1 MSNSFVELHARQRAE
16 ALLDA
21 GSTRELIGPFDNMI
35 SPHLEPQGIVPE
47 ADDGIVVMKGTMAGK
62 NAVVIA
68 IEGSFQGG
76 GIGEVSGAKIVAA
89 LEHVLADNKAGKTVY
104 PIIILDTGGV
114 RLQEANYGLLSISEI
129 QNMIIALK
137 KYVPVIGL
145 VPGRV
150 GSFGGMSITNA
161 LLSYVI
167 GTDKARIGLNGPE
180 VIEQEAGVK
189 EWDSSDKNLIWNTLG
204 TKQRQATG
212 IIDEVVDDDV
222 AAFKQAITS
231 AINEKKDSQRDQRG
245 DFYLSLLDQ
254 LDPSQPLDIAGYDKL
269 FKQVTVK
276 EHHLAPAVA
285 GTEAG
290 TKSRGRNWFEILTGI
305 KNAQSEVPTVLHAQ
319 KDGREYIAI
328 VPDEHNR
335 FPRVQHGEVGLQEG
349 YTVASV
355 VNDLIA
361 ADKDKPA
368 TQKTPIVIVV
378 DVPSQAYGY
387 KEELIGIH
395 MSLAAAASAYARARQ
410 AGHKVVAFIP
420 GDAVSG
426 GFLAQGLQSNRLV
439 ALDDLDITIQ
449 AMSKAS
455 SARITQRTIAELE
468 EATKHVPAM
477 AYDIENYQKLGSL
490 YRLIEGVKGYDHDAR
505 AVGTVEAA
513 LDDAFASLDDAPTDL
528 SFRYTND
535 IAVNGAD
542 GGRKAT
548 NQVRAL
554 MDQQWNA

>member
-21 GSTRELIGPFDNMI
+21 GTGRELIGPFDDMI

-47 ADDGIVVMKGTMAGK
+47 SDDGIVILKGQISGK
-62 NAVVIA
+62 NALVVG
-68 IEGSFQGG
+68 IEGNFQGG

-89 LEHVLADNKAGKTVY
+89 LEHALADNKAGKTVY

-129 QNMIIALK
+129 HNMVVALK

-167 GTDKARIGLNGPE
+167 GTNRARIALNGPE
-180 VIEQEAGVK
+180 VIEQEAGVQ
-189 EWDSSDKNLIWNTLG
+189 EFDSSDKDLIWSTLG

-222 AAFKQAITS
+222 DAFRNAITS
-231 AINEKKDSQRDQRG
+231 AINENKDSHRDQQG

-254 LDPSQPLDIAGYDKL
+254 LDPSQPLDIDGYKKL
-269 FKQVTVK
+269 YKQVKTT
-276 EHHLAPAVA
+276 EHHLAAA
-285 GTEAG
+285 TEGSKPG
-290 TKSRGRNWFEILTGI
+290 TKSRGRQWFEQLTGI
-305 KNAQSEVPTVLHAQ
+305 KNAHSDVPTVLHAQ
-319 KDGREYIAI
+319 KNGREYIAI
-328 VPDEHNR
+328 VADENNR
-335 FPRVQHGEVGLQEG
+335 FPRVRHGEVGLVEG

-355 VNDLIA
+355 VNDLIK
-361 ADKDKPA
+361 ADANKA
-368 TQKTPIVIVV
+368 EKTPLILVV

-395 MSLAAAASAYARARQ
+395 MSLAASASAYARARQ

-426 GFLAQGLQSNRLV
+426 GFLAHGLQSNCLI

-490 YRLIEGVKGYDHDAR
+490 YKLISGVKSYDSSAKAISTVEGVID
-505 AVGTVEAA
+505 EALA
-513 LDDAFASLDDAPTDL
+513 DLDNKPTDL
-528 SFRYTND
+528 SFRYTNP
-535 IAVNGAD
+535 IAVQS
-542 GGRKAT
+542 GRVAT
-548 NQVRAL
+548 NKVRRL
-554 MDQQWNA
+554 MDEQWNG

>member
-1 MSNSFVELHARQRAE
+1 MSNSFVELHARQRAL
-16 ALLDA
+16 ALLDQ
-21 GSTRELIGPFDNMI
+21 GTTRELIGPFDNMI
-35 SPHLEPQGIVPE
+35 SPHLEPQNIVPE
-47 ADDGIVVMKGTMAGK
+47 ADDGIVIMKGQLDGK
-62 NAVVIA
+62 DSVVIA
-68 IEGSFQGG
+68 IEGTFQGG
-76 GIGEVSGAKIVAA
+76 GIGEVSGAKIVSA
-89 LEHVLADNKAGKTVY
+89 LEHVLADNEAGHTEY

-129 QNMIIALK
+129 HNMVIALK
-137 KYVPVIGL
+137 QYVPVIGL

-189 EWDSSDKNLIWNTLG
+189 EWDASDKNLIWNTLG

-222 AAFKQAITS
+222 KAFRNAIS
-231 AINEKKDSQRDQRG
+231 AAINENKDSHRDQRG

-254 LDPSQPLDIAGYDKL
+254 LDPAKPLDIEGYDKL
-269 FKQVTVK
+269 FKAVEVK
-276 EHHLAPAVA
+276 AHHLAATASGSKP
-285 GTEAG
+285 G
-290 TKSRGRNWFEILTGI
+290 TKSRGRNWFELLTGI
-305 KNAQSEVPTVLHAQ
+305 KNAQSDVPTVLQAQ
-319 KDGREYIAI
+319 ADGRQYIAI
-328 VPDEHNR
+328 VPDENNR
-335 FPRVQHGEVGLQEG
+335 FPRVRHGEVGLQEG

-355 VNDLIA
+355 VNDLIK
-361 ADKDKPA
+361 ADADKPA
-368 TQKTPIVIVV
+368 DQKTPIVIVV

-395 MSLAAAASAYARARQ
+395 MSLASAASAYARARQ
-410 AGHKVVAFIP
+410 AGHKVVSFIP

-490 YRLIEGVKGYDHDAR
+490 YNLIKGVKGYDSDEKS
-505 AVGTVEAA
+505 VSTVKAA
-513 LDDAFASLDDAPTDL
+513 LDDAIKSLDGVKPDL

-535 IAVNGAD
+535 IAVNGEA

-548 NQVRAL
+548 NKVRAL
-554 MDQQWNA
+554 MDAQWYK

>member
-16 ALLDA
+16 ALLDQ
-21 GSTRELIGPFDNMI
+21 GSTRELIGPFDDMI
-35 SPHLEPQGIVPE
+35 SPHLEPQNIVPE
-47 ADDGIVVMKGTMAGK
+47 ADDGIVIMKGQLNGK
-62 NAVVIA
+62 DSVIIA
-68 IEGSFQGG
+68 IEGAFQGG
-76 GIGEVSGAKIVAA
+76 GIGEVSGAKIVSA
-89 LEHVLADNKAGKTVY
+89 LEHVLADNKAGHTEY

-129 QNMIIALK
+129 HNMVIALK
-137 KYVPVIGL
+137 QYVPVIGL

-222 AAFKQAITS
+222 QAFRKAITA
-231 AINEKKDSQRDQRG
+231 AIDGKKDTRRDQRG

-269 FKQVTVK
+269 FKQVNVK
-276 EHHLAPAVA
+276 AHHLDPATS
-285 GTEAG
+285 GTVAG
-290 TKSRGRNWFEILTGI
+290 TKSRGRNWFELLTGI
-305 KNAQSEVPTVLHAQ
+305 KNAKSDQSTVLHAQ
-319 KDGREYIAI
+319 ADGREYIAI
-328 VPDEHNR
+328 VPDENNR
-335 FPRVQHGEVGLQEG
+335 FPRVRHGEAGLQEG

-355 VNDLIA
+355 VNDLIK
-361 ADKDKPA
+361 DDTDKPA
-368 TQKTPIVIVV
+368 DQKTPIVIIV

-395 MSLAAAASAYARARQ
+395 MSLAASASAYARARQ
-410 AGHKVVAFIP
+410 AGHKVVSFIP

-455 SARITQRTIAELE
+455 SARITQRTITELE

-477 AYDIENYQKLGSL
+477 AYDIENYQKLGAL
-490 YRLIEGVKGYDHDAR
+490 YNLIKGVKGYDHDEQ
-505 AVGTVEAA
+505 AVATVKAA
-513 LDDAFASLDDAPTDL
+513 LDDAFKSLEDASSDL

-535 IAVNGAD
+535 IAVNGEA

-548 NQVRAL
+548 NKVRAL
-554 MDQQWNA
+554 MDQQWNK